1 MTNENKSKLLEAYR
15 IAVGNGES
23 TIADLLEAAILDEM
37 NGGIVLRSSG
47 FTPVDLAPNPLLGYT
62 FTCSGIEPCTRQ
74 TTEVTI

>member
-1 MTNENKSKLLEAYR
+1 MTNESKSKLLEAYR

-37 NGGIVLRSSG
+37 NGGIG
-47 FTPVDLAPNPLLGYT
+47 FTPLDLAPDPMLGYT